1 MTGRSEDMPPAS
13 STRVTEEAGAFTKKF
28 SDRGSYRSELDV
40 LRGLKSDIAPKVIEH
55 DDKTMTLRLEHA
67 GKDLLYLV
75 TNEDQRFSVNNIRKI
90 LSGLLQ
96 GLVDLHSQGF
106 CHYDVTPRNV
116 CIDGDLKGDFKVKL
130 IDYGLSFPLNK
141 IPETHKTQRIGTP
154 SCLSPEHLACKPEL
168 GEAADVFCAGVTMLQ
183 VIQGGL
189 DVFSLSYGKIEPQVR
204 EAHLQVPTQTMW
216 GEPIPGDLNLLLK
229 AMLSEDPTY
238 RKSQLCFS
246 LLGPVD

>member
-1 MTGRSEDMPPAS
+1 MAPATT
-13 STRVTEEAGAFTKKF
+13 TRVTEESGAFTKKF

-40 LRGLKSDIAPKVIEH
+40 LRGLKSDIAPKILEH

-75 TNEDQRFSVNNIRKI
+75 TSEDHQFSVVQIKKI
-90 LSGLLQ
+90 LSGLLR
-96 GLVDLHSQGF
+96 GLVELHSQGF

-116 CIDGDLKGDFKVKL
+116 CIDGDLNKDFKVKL
-130 IDYGLSFPLNK
+130 IDYGLSFALNK
-141 IPETHKTQRIGTP
+141 IPESHKTQRVGTL
-154 SCLSPEHLACKPEL
+154 SCLSPEHLARRPEL

-189 DVFSLSYGKIEPQVR
+189 DVFSLSMGKIEPQVK
-204 EAHLQVPTQTMW
+204 EAHLQVPTRTSW
-216 GEPIPGDLNLLLK
+216 GEPIPGELNLLLK
-229 AMLSEDPTY
+229 AMLAQDPTH
-238 RKSQLCFS
+238 RRSQLCLS